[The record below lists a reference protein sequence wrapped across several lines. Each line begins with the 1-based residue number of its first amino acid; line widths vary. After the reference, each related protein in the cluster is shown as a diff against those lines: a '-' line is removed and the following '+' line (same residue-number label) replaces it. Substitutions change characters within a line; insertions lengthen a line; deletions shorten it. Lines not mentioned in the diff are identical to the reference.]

1 MTLPDRFIDHAA
13 PAVQLAEAGLDARA
27 IVKTALAALSVAES
41 TTGAVR
47 EVSGVWRS
55 GA

>member
-27 IVKTALAALSVAES
+27 IVRTALDALSVLDAARELS
-41 TTGAVR
+41 GA
-47 EVSGVWRS
+47 WRS